1 MLDNKINVNCN
12 ANDNF
17 NNQKNI
23 VIVYKNA
30 YLIRLKHKNKM
41 KKY

>member
-1 MLDNKINVNCN
+1 MIIKLMLIVMLMIILIME
-12 ANDNF
+12 
-17 NNQKNI
+17 KNI